1 MVYYGIKMFHMDFTY
16 ATYVHKCNI
25 CNTCNNIIS
34 CLHFSKIVT
43 TRCPWSVQPGATTC
57 WQQVLQDILFWVW
70 SKGMLFGSVWPDF
83 VSNLIPGA
91 QGQMQEML

>member
-25 CNTCNNIIS
+25 CDTCNNIIS

-57 WQQVLQDILFWVW
+57 WDDRGSTKTKPMKSMGYHIFQTFIHSTYLEYVL
-70 SKGMLFGSVWPDF
+70 
-83 VSNLIPGA
+83 
-91 QGQMQEML
+91 